1 MLFEKILYFC
11 RKKAASQQSEQAQL
25 RSVCTFLH
33 LKGVFF
39 QRVQID
45 CIMAFYFCIQIIT
58 VRPLGRGINKIIR
71 TMEKTNIYT
80 DEERYWMTGGRTG
93 TLPTRII
100 PSVIYSLA
108 PNEIFVFGS
117 NALGMHHAGA
127 ARVAYNE
134 FGAEWGNGE
143 GLQGQSYSIPTMEGE
158 HNTKL
163 AIMRFT
169 QYAREHPE
177 LKFLVTPVGCGIA
190 GNTPEEIAPMFK
202 DAAYLEN
209 VYLPISFWKV
219 LMKI

>member
-1 MLFEKILYFC
+1 
-11 RKKAASQQSEQAQL
+11 
-25 RSVCTFLH
+25 
-33 LKGVFF
+33 
-39 QRVQID
+39 
-45 CIMAFYFCIQIIT
+45 MAFYFCIQNVT
-58 VRPLGRGINKIIR
+58 VRPLGLNINKIIR
-71 TMEKTNIYT
+71 RMEKTNIYT

-169 QYAREHPE
+169 QYAKEHPE
-177 LKFLVTPVGCGIA
+177 LKFLVTPIGCGIA
-190 GNTPEEIAPMFK
+190 GYTPEEIAPMFK

-219 LMKI
+219 LVKT